1 MNARQASGHSFEKSS
16 MSMSPKVVSRTTLP
30 DVGGSK
36 EYTPDISFFY
46 SRAAFL
52 NVFFS
57 MHQSESSCCASENAR
72 RNSDRYNKMESK
84 NEPHFWRHTNARR
97 HFVCTRGVRR
107 RRPLERR
114 RRRRRRRKDIP
125 HSFCDRA
132 STRTE
137 EPVLN
142 AP

>member
-1 MNARQASGHSFEKSS
+1 
-16 MSMSPKVVSRTTLP
+16 
-30 DVGGSK
+30 
-36 EYTPDISFFY
+36 
-46 SRAAFL
+46 
-52 NVFFS
+52 

-84 NEPHFWRHTNARR
+84 NECIFGATQTRDVTLCARGECDDDV
-97 HFVCTRGVRR
+97 HSK
-107 RRPLERR
+107 EEEEEE
-114 RRRRRRRKDIP
+114 DIP

>member
-84 NEPHFWRHTNARR
+84 NERIFGATQTRDVTLCARGECDDD
-97 HFVCTRGVRR
+97 V
-107 RRPLERR
+107 
-114 RRRRRRRKDIP
+114 
-125 HSFCDRA
+125 HSKEEEEDEEEEKISRIHSVTARA
-132 STRTE
+132 
-137 EPVLN
+137 L
-142 AP
+142 APKSRF